1 MCEFTYTHLECG
13 HRKQDHIDTS
23 LCAYFER
30 TSVHCQPDNRQH
42 RERGTTVV
50 TRKRKG
56 RCFDCLQEAEN
67 ADLAAAIKES
77 LEASEKAKRA
87 REAAERVQKEEEQRM
102 EWERKAWKQH
112 EDAKLAERRR
122 REDAEIIK
130 NNAAAAAERR
140 AKEAAELQAQMQK
153 EQQELFDRIAREEAE
168 EAAELEFKKDA
179 EHKERLRFQKAE
191 HERKLAEKAKE
202 AKRLREAARK
212 AQEVADE
219 QNRHNREADLGRQ
232 YEADEDRVEREKEEL
247 ERKLARERAAEA
259 AETVS
264 PPPTHTTTFTSK
276 TAVDYS
282 TLVGH
287 HGHQEIGHGMLGN
300 RRIPLHESQKRAEP
314 TRPPT
319 TPSFKTA
326 PTPMASLARPVQSS
340 PTDYRIPQ
348 PSFTATSGTTTPD
361 WKKNIRPRSG
371 SSIIPTAEPSGPTS
385 ELESRLAKRR
395 EWEAEQEKLEAEK
408 TNQERGEPSLVIVD
422 KVRGPATEPSKPTS
436 LASHTPAISTS
447 PPPTYP
453 VVPALAQPE
462 LNSASPSR
470 MTTVPKPYK
479 PVKRIPSASSPPA
492 TSSIPT
498 PPPMPS
504 LPTRA
509 RVDSAASSPRAG
521 NNSND
526 EDSAWD
532 EPDSHPIRKQFSP
545 DDVFGEQRRKGW
557 RVE

>member
-30 TSVHCQPDNRQH
+30 TGVHCQPDNRQH
-42 RERGTTVV
+42 KERGTTVV

-77 LEASEKAKRA
+77 IEASERDKRA
-87 REAAERVQKEEEQRM
+87 REEAERVRREEDERI

-112 EDAKLAERRR
+112 EEAKLAERRR
-122 REDAEIIK
+122 REEAETIK

-140 AKEAAELQAQMQK
+140 AREAAELQAQMEK
-153 EQQELFDRIAREEAE
+153 EQQDLLDRIAREEAE
-168 EAAELEFKKDA
+168 EAAELERKKDA
-179 EHKERLRFQKAE
+179 EHKERLRLQKAE
-191 HERKLAEKAKE
+191 HDRKLAEKANE
-202 AKRLREAARK
+202 ARRLREAARK

-219 QNRHNREADLGRQ
+219 QIRYNREVGIEHQ
-232 YEADEDRVEREKEEL
+232 HEADEDRVEREKEEL
-247 ERKLARERAAEA
+247 NRKLAREKATEAAEA
-259 AETVS
+259 AS
-264 PPPTHTTTFTSK
+264 PPPGNPTNLMPK

-314 TRPPT
+314 TKPST
-319 TPSFKTA
+319 TPGFKPA
-326 PTPMASLARPVQSS
+326 PSPMASLARPVQSS

-348 PSFTATSGTTTPD
+348 PSLTALPGTTTPD
-361 WKKNIRPRSG
+361 WKKNIHPRSG
-371 SSIIPTAEPSGPTS
+371 SNIMPAAELSGPTS
-385 ELESRLAKRR
+385 ELELRLAKRR
-395 EWEAEQEKLEAEK
+395 AWEAEQEKIEAEK
-408 TNQERGEPSLVIVD
+408 TNQERSEPGWHTVNKAPNS
-422 KVRGPATEPSKPTS
+422 AAAPSKPTS
-436 LASHTPAISTS
+436 AAPQTPAISTS

-453 VVPALAQPE
+453 VVPPLAQPKMT
-462 LNSASPSR
+462 SASPPRTIAIANPPVS
-470 MTTVPKPYK
+470 
-479 PVKRIPSASSPPA
+479 VKRIPSASSPPS
-492 TSSIPT
+492 TSPIPT

-504 LPTRA
+504 LPTRV

-521 NNSND
+521 NKQNNEDD
-526 EDSAWD
+526 EWD
-532 EPDSHPIRKQFSP
+532 EPDSHKIRKQFSP